1 MFLKNAAIPASWIN
15 PNKVDKPLDFC
26 SQLCDLP
33 YGVAVNVHD
42 SEPCSWKCT
51 SQSKP
56 LVSVK
61 YC

>member
-42 SEPCSWKCT
+42 SEPCS
-51 SQSKP
+51 
-56 LVSVK
+56 
-61 YC
+61 